1 MFVEESGTI
10 GSHSKKE
17 GMSEINLTGETG
29 KQIPTRSQYGEDT
42 GEGEDAQD
50 IGIFGEHGQEE
61 KEKEKNDDNDPGR
74 ENKHFVFEYGKKLSK
89 IK

>member
-17 GMSEINLTGETG
+17 GMSEIHLTRETR
-29 KQIPTRSQYGEDT
+29 KQIPTRCKYSENT
-42 GEGEDAQD
+42 GEREDAQD

-61 KEKEKNDDNDPGR
+61 KEKEKNDDSDPGG
-74 ENKHFVFEYGKKLSK
+74 ENKHFVFENGKQLSQ